1 MKLYNKISKKQEIRD
16 RTRLITLTNDWK
28 NYESNEE
35 SIMKLARKLQ
45 EQRTILP
52 IIVAAGKGTRFKD
65 SIKDK
70 TKFVDKN
77 LIKINNKTVI
87 EHVLEK
93 IITLKEKGIKI
104 EKPIVIVNPKNKKEI
119 ITKLGNKAQYVIQ
132 RESLGTGDA
141 VYQTMPLIKNFI
153 GDILIIWGSQP
164 LVRKNTIYKTILVH
178 QAINSTMTFPTAKC
192 HKPYAPLVR
201 NKKGKIIDS
210 LESHLEGAKK
220 TDYGEDNLGIFILNN
235 KLLVNGL
242 KEIINKYYNKD
253 KYLLPKGEFGF
264 PNMMIRT
271 LAKNNTVLGLAMADK
286 RECQGIKEFSDIKLV
301 RKYIKELN

>member
-52 IIVAAGKGTRFKD
+52 IIVAAGKGTRFRNSMKN
-65 SIKDK
+65 K
-70 TKFVDKN
+70 TKFIDKN
-77 LIKINNKTVI
+77 LVKINNKPAI
-87 EHVLEK
+87 EHILEK
-93 IITLKEKGIKI
+93 IITLKEEGIKI
-104 EKPIVIVNPKNKKEI
+104 EKPIVVVNPKNKKEI
-119 ITKLGNKAQYVIQ
+119 IKVLGNRAKYITQKKPF
-132 RESLGTGDA
+132 GTGDA
-141 VYQTMPLIKNFI
+141 VYQTLPLTKNFI
-153 GDILIIWGSQP
+153 GDILVIWGSQP
-164 LVRKNTIYKTILVH
+164 LIGKNTIYKTILVH
-178 QAINSTMTFPTAKC
+178 QATNSAMTFPTAKC

-201 NKKGKIIDS
+201 NKNNKVIDS

-235 KLLVNGL
+235 KLLVNGM
-242 KEIINKYYNKD
+242 KKIINKYYNKN
-253 KYLLPKGEFGF
+253 KYFLPKGEFGF

-271 LAKNNTVLGLAMADK
+271 LARNNTVLGLAMADK
-286 RECQGIKEFSDIKLV
+286 EECQGIKESKDIALTENYMKNLG
-301 RKYIKELN
+301 

>member
-1 MKLYNKISKKQEIRD
+1 MKLYNKISKKQGIKD
-16 RTRLITLTNDWK
+16 RTRLITLINDWK
-28 NYESNEE
+28 NYTNNEE
-35 SIMKLARKLQ
+35 KIMELTKKLQ
-45 EQRTILP
+45 KQKNILP

-153 GDILIIWGSQP
+153 GDSLVVWGSQP
-164 LVRKNTIYKTILVH
+164 LIKANNTYKTILVH
-178 QAINSTMTFPTAKC
+178 QATDSAMTFPTAKC

-210 LESHLEGAKK
+210 LETHLEGAERP
-220 TDYGEDNLGIFILNN
+220 DYGEDNIGIFILNN
-235 KLLVNGL
+235 KLLVNVL

-286 RECQGIKEFSDIKLV
+286 RECQGIKEFKDIISV
-301 RKYIKELN
+301 KEYMENLG